1 MGVAALFSLRIYDTW
16 RQDADSERAYGKMA
30 QYVMPCEETGE
41 PAMPGTSAPDG
52 DMPEGAPR
60 ILDIDFA
67 ALKEAS
73 PDLVGWL
80 YCPDTVVSYPVVQ
93 GQDNSYYLSH
103 LADGSENRNG
113 CLFMDCGNRSG
124 LSDENTLIYGHHMA
138 SGKMFACLVSYAE
151 QEYYEAHCSGQAF
164 L

>member
-1 MGVAALFSLRIYDTW
+1 MQFIKRGRKTAEMNKAFSVCFPALLAVVCMGVAALFSLRIYDTW

-41 PAMPGTSAPDG
+41 PAMPGTPAPDG
-52 DMPEGAPR
+52 DMPEDAPR

-80 YCPDTVVSYPVVQ
+80 YCPDTAVSYPVVQ
-93 GQDNSYYLSH
+93 GQDNSYY
-103 LADGSENRNG
+103 
-113 CLFMDCGNRSG
+113 CCCPFM
-124 LSDENTLIYGHHMA
+124 
-138 SGKMFACLVSYAE
+138 
-151 QEYYEAHCSGQAF
+151 
-164 L
+164 